1 MAAARKSRSLK
12 PVQARIIQTNE
23 AKQKQAKQARKEAI
37 LGTGMD
43 KDKGKDGGEED
54 EEDKMKKTKDD
65 EEDEEEDEEVEAR
78 GGRRDE
84 TTIRPS
90 VHPSG
95 CFFVVFR
102 RLSSSSS

>member
-1 MAAARKSRSLK
+1 
-12 PVQARIIQTNE
+12 
-23 AKQKQAKQARKEAI
+23 
-37 LGTGMD
+37 MD

-90 VHPSG
+90 VWLFLH
-95 CFFVVFR
+95 R
-102 RLSSSSS
+102 LHRLSSSSS